1 MRRGQLLIAGWLFW
15 AGGGLAIGQHPPAS
29 DELSVVRYGSIQ
41 EALTANPGRLLYVP
55 PGEYRIAEKIRIRS
69 DQAGLFGPGR
79 IVQANS
85 DVPII
90 EIEGATGVQL
100 RDLVLTRA
108 EGARDTKAE
117 AVLAIRCRNV
127 VLEGLQVLDNRTASA
142 AIALRECRGCQV
154 RHCLVQNY
162 MRISVDDR
170 TGNTDWGY
178 AFRCI
183 DGSGISVGASQG
195 TLLQG
200 NRIIEENL
208 LPTREIQQQYDLG
221 KFVKRNP
228 EKGKLISQKT
238 WDQQSVDNW
247 HQGSAIIITSPESSD
262 GAQILGNFIENAAQ
276 GIDIHAD
283 RVIVSQNIVQNA
295 FIGMKAMHG
304 SRHVLILGNQFS
316 KNDLWAIGLMPG
328 ASSHGPGSATGEK
341 ANVDGGSVIAH
352 NIISDFGGGHAAW
365 VWQSQRRAPIRLDT
379 GQKPENPPLADV
391 IIEGNIVYDSP
402 RDERRLDDKP
412 PAPSYRYAVLVAPDS
427 GGPRGLHFANNIFH
441 PGSDGVSNVELKP

>member
-1 MRRGQLLIAGWLFW
+1 MRGKQILIAGWMIW
-15 AGGGLAIGQHPPAS
+15 VAGGLAKGQDPPALH
-29 DELSVVRYGSIQ
+29 ELSVARYGSIQ
-41 EALTANPGRLLYVP
+41 EALTANPGRMLYVP
-55 PGEYRIAEKIRIRS
+55 PGEYRLTEKIRIRS
-69 DQAGLFGPGR
+69 DQTGLYGPGR
-79 IVQANS
+79 IVQTNPDA
-85 DVPII
+85 PII
-90 EIEGATGVQL
+90 EIKGAVGVQL

-108 EGARDTKAE
+108 AGAEDTKAE
-117 AVLAIRCRNV
+117 AVLAIHCRNLA
-127 VLEGLQVLDNRTASA
+127 LENLQVLDNRTASA

-170 TGNTDWGY
+170 TGDADWGY

-183 DGSGISVGASQG
+183 DGTGISVGASQA
-195 TLLQG
+195 TLIQG
-200 NRIIEENL
+200 NRIVEEHL
-208 LPTREIQQQYDLG
+208 LPTREIQQQYELG

-228 EKGKLISQKT
+228 EKGKLIKQTT

-247 HQGSAIIITSPESSD
+247 HQGSAIIVTSPESSD

-283 RVIVSQNIVQNA
+283 HVIISQNVVENA

-328 ASSHGPGSATGEK
+328 VSSHAAGATAAGK

-365 VWQSQRRAPIRLDT
+365 VWQSAGRAPLRLDT
-379 GQKPENPPLADV
+379 GQKPDNPPLTDV
-391 IIEGNIVYDSP
+391 IIAGNIVYDSP
-402 RDERRLDDKP
+402 RDERGPDDKP
-412 PAPSYRYAVLVAPDS
+412 STPSYRYAVLVATDA

-441 PGSDGVSNVELKP
+441 PGKDGVSNVELPP